1 MKDIGTSRC
10 RERKRGKETEGNR
23 KEEIKEKA
31 TRRNEERRGKEEDK
45 YIPVQF
51 IDNLFYLI

>member
-1 MKDIGTSRC
+1 MSRC

-31 TRRNEERRGKEEDK
+31 TRRNEERRVKEEDK